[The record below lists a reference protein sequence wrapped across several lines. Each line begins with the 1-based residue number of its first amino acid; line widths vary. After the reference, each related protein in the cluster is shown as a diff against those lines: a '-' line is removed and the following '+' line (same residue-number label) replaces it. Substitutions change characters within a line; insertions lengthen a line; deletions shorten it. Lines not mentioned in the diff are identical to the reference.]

1 MTPSGQAFERP
12 VRGISRTGLFM
23 KGRGL
28 PAAALSLGKPYISG
42 KRGTAMKI
50 SIVYHSSTGRTEA
63 AAKEIVKGIEA
74 VEGMEAVLIPVS
86 SFHEKKDEYVK
97 ELQES
102 AGVLFGTPDYYAAES
117 WQLKQWLDTCPVSL
131 GGKLGGAFATSNVP
145 QGGPVMAIESIL
157 TQLLVKGMLIYSGGT
172 SLGKPNIHLGPVCTG
187 PEMTGMDLF
196 PVFGQR
202 FASKAKEIFR

>member
-1 MTPSGQAFERP
+1 
-12 VRGISRTGLFM
+12 
-23 KGRGL
+23 
-28 PAAALSLGKPYISG
+28 
-42 KRGTAMKI
+42 MKI

-74 VEGMEAVLIPVS
+74 VAGMKAVLIPVS
-86 SFHEKKDEYVK
+86 SFNEKKDEYIK

-157 TQLLVKGMLIYSGGT
+157 TQLLVKGMLVYSGGT

-202 FASKAKEIFR
+202 FASKADELFK

>member
-1 MTPSGQAFERP
+1 MPLTPAPYR
-12 VRGISRTGLFM
+12 
-23 KGRGL
+23 KG
-28 PAAALSLGKPYISG
+28 
-42 KRGTAMKI
+42 T
-50 SIVYHSSTGRTEA
+50 
-63 AAKEIVKGIEA
+63 
-74 VEGMEAVLIPVS
+74 VS
-86 SFHEKKDEYVK
+86 YTHLKDEYVK

-157 TQLLVKGMLIYSGGT
+157 TQLLVKGMLVYSGGT

-202 FASKAKEIFR
+202 FASKAAEDVYKRQLVKCITGNMEE

>member
-1 MTPSGQAFERP
+1 
-12 VRGISRTGLFM
+12 
-23 KGRGL
+23 
-28 PAAALSLGKPYISG
+28 
-42 KRGTAMKI
+42 MKI

-86 SFHEKKDEYVK
+86 SFSEKKDEYVK

-131 GGKLGGAFATSNVP
+131 GGKLGGAFATSNVA

-157 TQLLVKGMLIYSGGT
+157 TQLLVKGMLVYSGGT

-202 FASKAKEIFR
+202 FASKAAELFK

>member
-1 MTPSGQAFERP
+1 
-12 VRGISRTGLFM
+12 
-23 KGRGL
+23 
-28 PAAALSLGKPYISG
+28 
-42 KRGTAMKI
+42 MKI

-86 SFHEKKDEYVK
+86 SFSEKKDEYVK

-157 TQLLVKGMLIYSGGT
+157 TQLLVKGMLVYSGGT

-196 PVFGQR
+196 PVFGQPLR
-202 FASKAKEIFR
+202 FQSSRALQVSSVNRTYIPKTKMSPGYP

>member
-1 MTPSGQAFERP
+1 
-12 VRGISRTGLFM
+12 
-23 KGRGL
+23 
-28 PAAALSLGKPYISG
+28 
-42 KRGTAMKI
+42 MKI

-86 SFHEKKDEYVK
+86 SFSEKKDEYVK

-131 GGKLGGAFATSNVP
+131 GGKGNAGLLRRDQPWKTQYPSGACMYRTGNDWN
-145 QGGPVMAIESIL
+145 G
-157 TQLLVKGMLIYSGGT
+157 
-172 SLGKPNIHLGPVCTG
+172 SLPRIWTALRFQSSRALQVSSVRKKPACGVLR
-187 PEMTGMDLF
+187 L
-196 PVFGQR
+196 
-202 FASKAKEIFR
+202 

>member
-1 MTPSGQAFERP
+1 
-12 VRGISRTGLFM
+12 
-23 KGRGL
+23 
-28 PAAALSLGKPYISG
+28 
-42 KRGTAMKI
+42 MKI

-86 SFHEKKDEYVK
+86 SFSEKKDEYVK

-145 QGGPVMAIESIL
+145 QGGPVMAIESIPDPAPGKGNAG
-157 TQLLVKGMLIYSGGT
+157 LLRRDQPWKAQYPSGACMYRAGDDRNG
-172 SLGKPNIHLGPVCTG
+172 SLPRIWTALRLQSSRALQVSSVRKKPACGVLR
-187 PEMTGMDLF
+187 L
-196 PVFGQR
+196 
-202 FASKAKEIFR
+202 